1 MSTYVHVISY
11 LVNVRTYLIIH
22 IIHTYV
28 HMYESLPVHDHP
40 PAFMHPLQTSI
51 RVEREQLLP
60 PLASSST
67 SSQSR
72 LGEESCRTPSPDPII
87 QNDSNTTHST
97 TSVNPPTQVTQD
109 TSEPVQSR
117 TTSSRVGQ
125 PDTASSNNVALVQ
138 QIRELTDCIG
148 KMSARIVLLETQLQ
162 INEHKGESEHGLHKD
177 NGHTQ
182 ALLKENA
189 DPESEIPPCSTTRLD
204 LVQRVETSRQHVTPV
219 QSTSVRQP
227 QHGETDS
234 ESELTDPSS
243 DDPTPTGTDDS
254 NFRSDVPTGNPV
266 SGHFCGVCSVNC
278 G

>member
-1 MSTYVHVISY
+1 MTLYII
-11 LVNVRTYLIIH
+11 RT
-22 IIHTYV
+22 
-28 HMYESLPVHDHP
+28 YESLPVHGHP
-40 PAFMHPLQTSI
+40 LACMHPLQTSI

-67 SSQSR
+67 SSQSH
-72 LGEESCRTPSPDPII
+72 LGEESCRTPSPEPIT
-87 QNDSNTTHST
+87 QNDSNVTHST

-117 TTSSRVGQ
+117 TTSSGVGQ

-162 INEHKGESEHGLHKD
+162 INERKGESEHGLHKD
-177 NGHTQ
+177 DGPTR
-182 ALLKENA
+182 APLKENA
-189 DPESEIPPCSTTRLD
+189 DPESEILPCSTIRSD

-227 QHGETDS
+227 HQGETDS
-234 ESELTDPSS
+234 ESESTDPSS
-243 DDPTPTGTDDS
+243 DDPTPTEMDDS
-254 NFRSDVPTGNPV
+254 NFRSDVCSGDPV
-266 SGHFCGVCSVNC
+266 SGL
-278 G
+278 